1 MGKTS
6 KSAFVSMNKRTKMQP
21 QKLNRLY
28 RAGRICLLSAV
39 ALLSLGS
46 CRDDIQEPKASSHES
61 THEPSIDN
69 YIGKVDIA
77 LEATL
82 EPMPDQSGRGLYYS
96 VMDRTERIGLD
107 GKTVPEGKY
116 TGEFAPRMY
125 LTEGSTEQGFLI
137 FYHDSG
143 KKVLRTGVTFK
154 VIEGVK
160 KADGTIDPMAKNRVQ
175 CVVKNLDF
183 PAGYTLKDEFNKT
196 TNSEVSKYPGRI
208 PSTNTTKTSG
218 WHVMAML
225 DYQESTAYSYTADA
239 DATNPLRN
247 RLLYGYFQTD
257 TYSIQTSQSLDNTS
271 ALKGNDVYLNTPCA
285 SAWMPLYITK
295 APTQPAAPGETPTE
309 PAVTGV
315 NLELHFKPQGVL
327 LQYDLTSMAAETQ
340 DLREIGIVS
349 NVLDF
354 KGYYDLNSASI
365 EEAFRTKDSKNY
377 GLPKWVP
384 DAPSMGG
391 LSMHYAP
398 STEAPLSS
406 GTRVFPWDMPTLSS
420 NRTPAFENWSSPGTN
435 KWEVENAS
443 VSSAYILGHSDE
455 KTTGRPTSYPWLN
468 KSKLWIFIALSGS
481 KGNGY
486 TNGSQHLFY
495 FWGMPRTADRMPQAD
510 KRATYLFT
518 SSHSLMT
525 DEDTWN
531 AEDDFDT
538 AIFLKLLRLA
548 VRRSNKLAE
557 LKTDAEQAA
566 PKDTARLN
574 KKYRDTKTAYETED
588 RFNDYRANFPGP
600 VFTAAKNAMQKA
612 NEYLRDAN
620 KMGITPRTQPLM
632 VLHQTNRTFPEHKVY
647 HAQVVIRP
655 DLMLSEVIYQ
665 KHDGKNYSLLEVYNT
680 TVEPVDLSQYAVV
693 RLIPSSDG
701 SHLAFRNK
709 EGQPVESLEHAL
721 VLPLTALKG
730 KTDPFDGSAL
740 TSLKQA
746 GYNYDDPTKRAKP
759 VFFREAWTATFE
771 GLWPGK
777 WAYNHLVDESATH
790 PYRSFYL
797 LKGQS
802 ILLGG
807 SGYVN
812 TPVTKGIA
820 YYPALVELVE
830 PEGWFKTLYEL
841 LKTNYDRHYLR
852 YAYAYADGVNGTDGS
867 FGAGT
872 LDYEPGNAF
881 ALIKKTST
889 GWQIID
895 ATGPVGPKHLAFAGS
910 YSDFKTKMTDLE
922 NVQSFSL
929 QRLDGVNYPFIS
941 PFRTKRLDTSKWSDD
956 WNILTD
962 VNQFTP
968 GRRFD
973 YSGQDNVFIDWNY
986 HTKRTPIDTQ
996 FTTYQDARP
1005 TRGH

>member
-1 MGKTS
+1 MTS
-6 KSAFVSMNKRTKMQP
+6 KKFLIVMNKATNMQVNTV
-21 QKLNRLY
+21 KLLH
-28 RAGRICLLSAV
+28 RAGNVLLCAM
-39 ALLSLGS
+39 ALLALGS
-46 CRDDIQEPKASSHES
+46 CRDDLQEPKES
-61 THEPSIDN
+61 THEQTPQTPLEN
-69 YIGKVDIA
+69 YIGNVDIA

-82 EPMPDQSGRGLYYS
+82 EPMPDQSGRGLSYS
-96 VMDRTERIGLD
+96 LIDRKEKIGLD
-107 GKTVPEGKY
+107 GNTVPAEKDY
-116 TGEFAPRMY
+116 AGEFAPRMY
-125 LTEGSTEQGFLI
+125 LTEGSTEKGFLI

-143 KKVLRTGVTFK
+143 KKVLRKGVTFT

-160 KADGTIDPMAKNRVQ
+160 KADGTIDPTAKNRVQ

-183 PAGYTLKDEFNKT
+183 PAGYTLKEEFNKSS
-196 TNSEVSKYPGRI
+196 NDVISGLYPRRI
-208 PSTNTTKTSG
+208 PSTNTTKKSG

-225 DYQESTAYSYTADA
+225 DYQGSSAYSYTADA

-247 RLLYGYFQTD
+247 RLLFGSSQTD
-257 TYSIQTSQSLDNTS
+257 SYSMQTSQSTDNTYP
-271 ALKGNDVYLNTPCA
+271 LKGNDVYLNTPCA

-295 APTQPAAPGETPTE
+295 APAEPAAPGKTPTE

-315 NLELHFKPQGVL
+315 NLELRFKPQGVL
-327 LQYDLTSMAAETQ
+327 LQYDLASMAVETQ

-365 EEAFRTKDSKNY
+365 KEAFRTKDGEDY

-391 LSMHYAP
+391 LSMHYTP

-406 GTRVFPWDMPTLSS
+406 GERVFPWDMPTLSS
-420 NRTPAFENWSSPGTN
+420 NRTPAFENWSSPETN
-435 KWEVENAS
+435 KWNVENPS
-443 VSSAYILGHSDE
+443 VLSLYVLGHSDDAS
-455 KTTGRPTSYPWLN
+455 TGRPKSYPWLTTR
-468 KSKLWIFIALSGS
+468 KLWTFLPLGGS
-481 KGNGY
+481 NGNGSI
-486 TNGSQHLFY
+486 NGNRHLIY
-495 FWGMPRTADRMPQAD
+495 FWGMPRTADRMPQAN
-510 KRATYLFT
+510 KRATYLFA

-525 DEDTWN
+525 DEDAWN

-538 AIFLKLLRLA
+538 DVFLDLLRLA
-548 VRRSNKLAE
+548 VRRSNKLDE
-557 LKTDAEQAA
+557 LKTAAEQAA
-566 PKDTARLN
+566 PKDTARLE
-574 KKYRDTKTAYETED
+574 KKYRDTKMNYETQD
-588 RFNDYRANFPGP
+588 SYNDYRAHFPGP

-612 NEYLRDAN
+612 NEYLRKAN
-620 KMGITPRTQPLM
+620 NSDITPRTQPLM

-693 RLIPSSDG
+693 RLIPSTDG

-709 EGQPVESLEHAL
+709 DGQPVESLNQAL

-730 KTDPFDGSAL
+730 DADPFAGSAL
-740 TSLKQA
+740 NSLKSSGYTYDDAANRARPIYYQSA
-746 GYNYDDPTKRAKP
+746 GYTTTSK
-759 VFFREAWTATFE
+759 
-771 GLWPGK
+771 GLWSGI
-777 WAYNHLVDESATH
+777 WHYSQLVDESH
-790 PYRSFYL
+790 PDRSLYL
-797 LKGQS
+797 LSGQS
-802 ILLGG
+802 ILLGA

-812 TPVTKGIA
+812 SPVTKKESS
-820 YYPALVELVE
+820 YTVQLLE
-830 PEGWFKTLYEL
+830 PNGWFKPLHGL
-841 LKTNYDRHYLR
+841 LEPNYNKSYLR
-852 YAYAYADGVNGTDGS
+852 YAYAYADGMKTNNT
-867 FGAGT
+867 FGEGT

-910 YSDFKTKMTDLE
+910 YSDFKAKMADYT
-922 NVQSFSL
+922 NVASFSL
-929 QRLDGVNYPFIS
+929 QRLDGVDYPFIA
-941 PFRTKRLDTSKWSDD
+941 PFRTKRLTSKWSDD

-968 GRRFD
+968 GRRFG
-973 YSGQDNVFIDWNY
+973 YSGLDLNAPDWKY
-986 HTKRTPIDTQ
+986 QIKRTPIDTQ
-996 FTTYQDARP
+996 FTTYWNARP
-1005 TRGH
+1005 TKDY